1 MLDSTYCHIRYGNLT
16 LPMKR
21 DLRLTIRSLFHV
33 EVCSLDGTM
42 VSDRIDGFEFHIL
55 FSQDHAKNWQIVYV
69 DPCIHGTRHYLER
82 IRRFVG
88 LQYVTIPPVVRS
100 GPLRLWNLEP
110 DHFGINCEPSKPT
123 RPFHSLTL
131 GMVAGHDR
139 KRGQGG
145 CRGRHRDHVPFP
157 DNRSSTRCQ
166 LERSTSSGS
175 SYHTASEEDYRTW
188 CFRSLILSLSS
199 LPLVKLTLE
208 LDHRR

>member
-42 VSDRIDGFEFHIL
+42 VSDRIDGFEFNIL
-55 FSQDHAKNWQIVYV
+55 FSQDHAKNRQIVYV
-69 DPCIHGTRHYLER
+69 NPCIYGTRHYLKH

-110 DHFGINCEPSKPT
+110 DHFGINCEPS
-123 RPFHSLTL
+123 
-131 GMVAGHDR
+131 
-139 KRGQGG
+139 
-145 CRGRHRDHVPFP
+145 
-157 DNRSSTRCQ
+157 
-166 LERSTSSGS
+166 
-175 SYHTASEEDYRTW
+175 
-188 CFRSLILSLSS
+188 
-199 LPLVKLTLE
+199 
-208 LDHRR
+208 